1 MNKQI
6 QGLELY
12 SYSEAVSLIR
22 DFIKDVLYNNGYSED
37 DVEIHDVQLHGSRL
51 RGQSRK
57 DSDLDAVVEYSGDI
71 REDDLFNMLHE
82 DPMYID
88 DIEVDINPINSSI
101 DDYMKRSNEYDKHK
115 LNNEAQMRRL
125 TLEER
130 VARLERMLKPVNE
143 ADNDVEKILQVIL
156 KNLPIFV
163 KNLPTITDN
172 LPKLIETIKP
182 LTEILKADKLN
193 ADNNKDKIEKLE
205 KLTELGTQIA
215 ESGKQFTDLCEEVIE
230 MFNNIGK

>member
-1 MNKQI
+1 M
-6 QGLELY
+6 
-12 SYSEAVSLIR
+12 IR
-22 DFIKDVLYNNGYSED
+22 
-37 DVEIHDVQLHGSRL
+37 
-51 RGQSRK
+51 
-57 DSDLDAVVEYSGDI
+57 
-71 REDDLFNMLHE
+71 
-82 DPMYID
+82 P
-88 DIEVDINPINSSI
+88 
-101 DDYMKRSNEYDKHK
+101 
-115 LNNEAQMRRL
+115 

-130 VARLERMLKPVNE
+130 VARLECMLKPVNE

-215 ESGKQFTDLCEEVIE
+215 ESGKQFTDLCEEVME